1 MVATMESVMEATP
14 VEPPPTMT
22 TTMRDDAVLEN
33 PYAQ

>member
-1 MVATMESVMEATP
+1 MVAAMETAP
-14 VEPPPTMT
+14 VEPPPTPMT